1 MRMKSFTFCIA
12 IVATLTAA
20 PGLMGCNNKNDTLT
34 QVTITPA
41 GQYMAKNT
49 TQQFTAN
56 GTFSNGMIINFTQVV
71 NWSSSDTS
79 VATVNNT
86 AGQNGI
92 VTSSLT
98 TTGTTILTA
107 FDVANNITGTA
118 LLTVD
123 DPSSIQI
130 VPNNS
135 FMPVGGI
142 HQFTAIALFTGVTV
156 TQVIT
161 TYAKWTALSLSPG
174 VAITDTVGVV
184 GNGTVTVTAAAVPG
198 TTVIQ
203 AADLNGSAA
212 GTANITITS
221 TQLAAITVS
230 PINPIIS
237 MSTTTQQQFTAIG
250 TFQDGTTTQ
259 TLTPSVDASW
269 AWSSSNTA
277 VATINYYTGLA
288 TAVAP
293 GAVTITAT
301 DLITGVTG
309 NTTLTFQ

>member
-1 MRMKSFTFCIA
+1 
-12 IVATLTAA
+12 
-20 PGLMGCNNKNDTLT
+20 
-34 QVTITPA
+34 
-41 GQYMAKNT
+41 MAKGT

-56 GTFSNGMIINFTQVV
+56 GTFSNGMIVLWTQVV
-71 NWSSSDTS
+71 TWSSSDPS
-79 VATVNNT
+79 VADVSNI

-92 VTSSLT
+92 VTSKIISAN
-98 TTGTTILTA
+98 TGTTILTA

-118 LLTVD
+118 MLTVA
-123 DPSSIQI
+123 DPKSIQI

-135 FMPVGGI
+135 FMPVGGT
-142 HQFTAIALFTGVTV
+142 HQFTAIALFTGVTS

-161 TYAKWTALSLSPG
+161 TYAKWTPLSISPG
-174 VAITDTVGVV
+174 VTITDSIGVV
-184 GNGTVTVTAAAVPG
+184 GNGTITAGPVTGA
-198 TTVIQ
+198 TVIQ
-203 AADLNGSAA
+203 AADPNSSAT
-212 GTANITITS
+212 GTAMITVTS
-221 TQLAAITVS
+221 TPLAAITVS
-230 PINPIIS
+230 PITPIIS

-250 TFQDGTTTQ
+250 TFQDGTTTK

-269 AWSSSNTA
+269 AWSSSNIA
-277 VATINYYTGLA
+277 VATIDYYTGLA